1 MIQFMIVLLMLLIG
15 HPLASAQT
23 PTRVM
28 SGYAATSGPHAVL
41 WIARDAGLFEKNGL
55 RTDVAYI
62 RSGSTMAQT
71 LVSGEIQMSQMGG
84 PAMLAAGV
92 AGMDVTFVAVALNT
106 TPIVIMGTVSKMEE
120 LKGKSIGVT
129 RYGSNTDI
137 SARFAIRKAGLQ
149 PEKDIALIQL
159 EDYAGIMGGIASGR
173 IAAGALADPFT
184 DAAKKLGYKEIADL
198 AAMGLEF
205 PFVGIVAKK
214 SFIKDNMDTVQRF
227 VRAYVE
233 AIAIY
238 KNNRDLAKD
247 HVQVYGHQGSGNS
260 CRDRGFLCAEA
271 AAGSLCHG
279 RRYSLRFGSSRGARP
294 AREKLR
300 AGVVYGF
307 AFRQT
312 ARRQWVL
319 SGPVSEID
327 LYLQICAM
335 AATASFKIQ
344 SFVVI
349 GCRTLE
355 RRRFFIS

>member
-1 MIQFMIVLLMLLIG
+1 MMIQLIALLLGIFISQAPLL
-15 HPLASAQT
+15 AQT

-71 LVSGEIQMSQMGG
+71 LVSGEIQMAQMGG

-184 DAAKKLGYKEIADL
+184 DAAKKLGYKEIADV

-205 PFVGIVAKK
+205 PFVGIAVKK
-214 SFIKDNMDTVQRF
+214 SYVKDNMDTVQRF
-227 VRAYVE
+227 VRAYTE

-238 KNNRDLAKD
+238 KNNRDLAMKITGKYTGIKD
-247 HVQVYGHQGSGNS
+247 AATLAATVDFYAPKLQRVPYPTVGGIRFVLDQVAV
-260 CRDRGFLCAEA
+260 RDSRAKNYAPESFMD
-271 AAGSLCHG
+271 
-279 RRYSLRFGSSRGARP
+279 LRFVKRLEDS
-294 AREKLR
+294 
-300 AGVVYGF
+300 GF
-307 AFRQT
+307 IQ
-312 ARRQWVL
+312 
-319 SGPVSEID
+319 G
-327 LYLQICAM
+327 LYP
-335 AATASFKIQ
+335 K
-344 SFVVI
+344 
-349 GCRTLE
+349 
-355 RRRFFIS
+355 

>member
-1 MIQFMIVLLMLLIG
+1 MLRYIFTIMIFVLTS
-15 HPLASAQT
+15 PSAFAQGSS
-23 PTRVM
+23 RVM

-71 LVSGEIQMSQMGG
+71 LVSGEIQLSQMGG

-106 TPIVIMGTVSKMEE
+106 TPIVIMGTVARMEE
-120 LKGKSIGVT
+120 LKGKAIGVT

-149 PEKDIALIQL
+149 PEKDVALIQL
-159 EDYAGIMGGIASGR
+159 EDYAGIMGGIHSGR

-205 PFVGIVAKK
+205 PFVGIAAKK
-214 SFIKDNMDTVQRF
+214 SYIKDNMDTVQRF
-227 VRAYVE
+227 VRAYTE

-238 KNNRDLAKD
+238 KNNRDLAMKITSKYTGIKD
-247 HVQVYGHQGSGNS
+247 AAILASTVDFYAPKLQRVPYPTVGGVRFVLDQVAV
-260 CRDRGFLCAEA
+260 RDPRAKNFSPETFMD
-271 AAGSLCHG
+271 
-279 RRYSLRFGSSRGARP
+279 LRFVKQLEDSGFITGGCTQRGSCSR
-294 AREKLR
+294 
-300 AGVVYGF
+300 V
-307 AFRQT
+307 
-312 ARRQWVL
+312 RR
-319 SGPVSEID
+319 
-327 LYLQICAM
+327 
-335 AATASFKIQ
+335 
-344 SFVVI
+344 
-349 GCRTLE
+349 
-355 RRRFFIS
+355 